1 MGVWMRALLS
11 GLLVLA
17 SLVLGTAAFS
27 AAWLE
32 RNVVAAE
39 GFAELGEPLG
49 RDPGFQAELREALA
63 QQAADSANVPGPLA
77 GLVAPAVERVLQ
89 GLQEAPGYGEA
100 WTESLEA
107 SHQRTFSA
115 DDAGPA
121 PAVLDLSPLARLA
134 TERIGE
140 DLGVPLPAP
149 GDVVADVGPATDWPA
164 RIASLAGTWPA
175 LAVGA
180 GLGALLALAVARR
193 RGAALAWL
201 GAGVVVVGA
210 VLWFAAGAVPSLA
223 ADQSGASPV
232 ASAFAAGLA
241 ERAAASLHG
250 WLIPALLGGG
260 ILLVLG
266 LLGMALAPRRR

>member
-1 MGVWMRALLS
+1 MRALLS

-107 SHQRTFSA
+107 SQTQ
-115 DDAGPA
+115 
-121 PAVLDLSPLARLA
+121 AVIGTAQYLSP
-134 TERIGE
+134 
-140 DLGVPLPAP
+140 
-149 GDVVADVGPATDWPA
+149 
-164 RIASLAGTWPA
+164 
-175 LAVGA
+175 
-180 GLGALLALAVARR
+180 
-193 RGAALAWL
+193 
-201 GAGVVVVGA
+201 
-210 VLWFAAGAVPSLA
+210 
-223 ADQSGASPV
+223 
-232 ASAFAAGLA
+232 
-241 ERAAASLHG
+241 ERARGETVDARSDRPVTG
-250 WLIPALLGGG
+250 NC
-260 ILLVLG
+260 
-266 LLGMALAPRRR
+266 R